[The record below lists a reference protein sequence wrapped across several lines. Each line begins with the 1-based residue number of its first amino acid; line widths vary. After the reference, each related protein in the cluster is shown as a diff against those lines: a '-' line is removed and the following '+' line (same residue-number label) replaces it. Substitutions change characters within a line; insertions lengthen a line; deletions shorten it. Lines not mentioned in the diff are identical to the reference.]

1 MKIEKYNDFNRSVRV
16 KLVDKYYH
24 YVRVLST
31 IFNYLLRKAMGQI
44 DANLTD
50 GWKME
55 KAVGGSLEKSP
66 KTVTASRKSMEE
78 GGMNVPSGSMSNIV
92 LKDRQQPEN
101 MIPSRWMES

>member
-1 MKIEKYNDFNRSVRV
+1 MKIEKHNDFNRSVRV

-31 IFNYLLRKAMGQI
+31 IFNYLLRKAMGQM

-55 KAVGGSLEKSP
+55 KAVVGNLEQSP
-66 KTVTASRKSMEE
+66 KTVTASWKSMEE
-78 GGMNVPSGSMSNIV
+78 GCMNVLTGSMSNIV
-92 LKDRQQPEN
+92 LMDNRQK
-101 MIPSRWMES
+101 